1 MVQSERGVRPIYLLL
16 GWAFFGL
23 GAVGVV
29 LPLVPTTPFMVLA
42 LWAFSRGSVRF
53 ERWLYHHPVFGPR
66 LQQWRAHRV
75 IPLRAKLLA
84 ASSMLASL
92 AYMWLGARV
101 RFPTLLA
108 AGAVMLIGLVY
119 IARCPSKVPGSELS

>member
-1 MVQSERGVRPIYLLL
+1 MVQSARGARPIYLVL
-16 GWAFFGL
+16 GWVFFGL

-29 LPLVPTTPFMVLA
+29 LPLLPTTPFMVLA

-53 ERWLYHHPVFGPR
+53 ERWLYHHRVFGPR

-84 ASSMLASL
+84 GCSMLASF
-92 AYMWLGARV
+92 AYMWLGA
-101 RFPTLLA
+101 LA
-108 AGAVMLIGLVY
+108 SPRDVPMTGQL
-119 IARCPSKVPGSELS
+119 ARRSES